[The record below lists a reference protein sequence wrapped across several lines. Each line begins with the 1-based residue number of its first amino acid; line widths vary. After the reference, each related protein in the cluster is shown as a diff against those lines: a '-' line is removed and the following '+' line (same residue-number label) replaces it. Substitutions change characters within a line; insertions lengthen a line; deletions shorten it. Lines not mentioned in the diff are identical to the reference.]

1 MNGMK
6 FSEIKSELEGLND
19 QQLRNIK
26 HEVDKILSEMDKS
39 GQLLSDEELDFISEL
54 YKDEDYY

>member
-1 MNGMK
+1 MK